1 MSSIWS
7 SVLSLDLTI
16 PSNGSTTAGS
26 GTIYIGG
33 PRLPSE
39 LVAANFKGA
48 LVFYSDAIGLAAGV
62 KYWYLAR
69 FTDGIRESLSIGWC
83 DLSGVLTDMISGG
96 YDSSI
101 ALFTTLITSGPA
113 TVSTQGN
120 DIYAVTSTGDVT
132 VASLIGALNLQGT
145 GTDIDAIAN
154 NLIRLRTISNGITFE
169 GPIINGPVLKVSGL
183 TASPSNVK
191 MKVTT
196 NGNGVN
202 DQDVWNSSTT
212 LQTVN
217 GIANF
222 QCNIYWRW
230 TADYICEV
238 RFYLLSSGPVPAG
251 GTLTCNMPANFP
263 SVDYAPGN
271 PRGPAGVAIGSGGA
285 NLTTMASRIQ
295 AGTPNTLQVFMAGN
309 PNNNLGFEGSFVF
322 TLAK

>member
-1 MSSIWS
+1 VSSIWS

-83 DLSGVLTDMISGG
+83 DLTGVLTDMISGG

-113 TVSTQGN
+113 SVSTQGN

-132 VASLIGALNLQGT
+132 VASLIGALKLQGT

-169 GPIINGPVLKVSGL
+169 GPVLNGPVLKVSGL
-183 TASPSNVK
+183 TSSPSNIK
-191 MKVTT
+191 IKVET
-196 NGNGVN
+196 NGNGFN
-202 DQDVWNSSTT
+202 DQDAWNTNTSV
-212 LQTVN
+212 QT
-217 GIANF
+217 IAGLPGCTVRF
-222 QCNIYWRW
+222 AWRW
-230 TADYICEV
+230 TADYICDA
-238 RFYLLSSGPVPAG
+238 RFYITFPGAGLPAVPTFASVALPVALPPVDSNAVVFNQGPHFTGIYVAG
-251 GTLTCNMPANFP
+251 GVQGAVSGRFDTGIMYFFGTPANMVILES
-263 SVDYAPGN
+263 SVMYT
-271 PRGPAGVAIGSGGA
+271 VA
-285 NLTTMASRIQ
+285 
-295 AGTPNTLQVFMAGN
+295 
-309 PNNNLGFEGSFVF
+309 
-322 TLAK
+322 K